1 MSSVNHEERR
11 QLIAETATRIIGEE
25 GIDAATVRRIA
36 SELQCSTRA
45 ITHYFPEK
53 DELLY
58 WAYEVISAR
67 GQSDFVGAAEGN
79 PTDLLGALLAM
90 TAAANE
96 KNTGLWKVY
105 VAFWAK
111 AARDPAFATEQQK
124 RIEHAR
130 SIIADVIHN
139 RNPERE
145 DSVDCARLLIALVS
159 GISVHALMEPQA
171 WPPEAIRAALE
182 SHIANVLGPPTND

>member
-1 MSSVNHEERR
+1 MNSVNHEDRR
-11 QLIAETATRIIGEE
+11 RLIAETAKRIIGEE

-36 SELQCSTRA
+36 TELDCSTRA

-58 WAYEVISAR
+58 WAYEVIALQ
-67 GQSDFVGAAEGN
+67 GQSDFAGAAQSA
-79 PTDLLGALLAM
+79 PTDLVGALEAM
-90 TAAANE
+90 TAGVNE

-111 AARDPAFATEQQK
+111 AARDPAFAQVQQK
-124 RIEHAR
+124 KIEHAR
-130 SIIADVIHN
+130 GVIASVIRA

-159 GISVHALMEPQA
+159 GISVHALMEPSA
-171 WPPEAIRAALE
+171 WPSEIIRAALE
-182 SHIANVLGPPTND
+182 GHIANVLGPPTCK